1 VKYCILFFILAN
13 IFIFSQQPAF
23 SAEDIAEPQIK
34 VTKNTSEEE
43 KVWPFSVVG
52 TVIVAL
58 IGLVSGAIGSIIAP
72 WANWS
77 IEKKRK
83 SIEYK
88 HKLISDVRVLIDSS
102 SSIEDILK
110 SSVWGVIKV
119 NLSKGEVH
127 SISADNLIHQ
137 SSFGMSELDMRKMA
151 LSEAIHKLEQRWQL
165 NT

>member
-23 SAEDIAEPQIK
+23 SAEDIAESQIK
-34 VTKNTSEEE
+34 LTKNTLEEDQ
-43 KVWPFSVVG
+43 VWPFSVVG

-83 SIEYK
+83 LIEYK
-88 HKLISDVRVLIDSS
+88 HKLISDVRSLIDSS

-110 SSVWGVIKV
+110 SSVWGVIQF
-119 NLSKGEVH
+119 NLSEDEVQ
-127 SISADNLIHQ
+127 SIFADNSIHQ
-137 SSFGMSELDMRKMA
+137 SIFGVSELNMRKKA

-165 NT
+165 ST